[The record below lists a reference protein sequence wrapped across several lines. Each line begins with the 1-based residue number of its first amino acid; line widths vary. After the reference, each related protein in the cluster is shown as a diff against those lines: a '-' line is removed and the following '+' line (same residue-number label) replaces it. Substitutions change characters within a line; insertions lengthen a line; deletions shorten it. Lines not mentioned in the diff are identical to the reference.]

1 MQRSEEG
8 QQTQRTVS
16 GRPSQMQVALPDQN
30 YQDSPRSTVLGRPSQ
45 MQDAAPSQTI
55 GRTVRATE
63 FGRPSQMQG
72 GTQSKRYEEF
82 PRSTVARR
90 SSSMQGDPPN
100 PRWEDAPRSMV
111 SGRPSQMQDAAP
123 TQLDVACGAPSTRQL
138 QTQVT
143 SSSQRN
149 TQSCQT
155 EQRSRG
161 AVNNYVNISSPPFA
175 LQSINEARAS
185 SYSISSRQTQGT
197 CTQGMNRIQPTFVAG
212 SSSSNIQP
220 TFIAA
225 RPQSG
230 RTQIIRPGEP
240 HHFGSAID
248 TYSGSVIV
256 TLCRC
261 SNPYSHGDAY
271 TMLNSPRG
279 YDMNGQPIDWQEG
292 KRRMLDHYGRGTQQ
306 ISHQQEL
313 DAIPYVFDSVTARD
327 MFEMDRE
334 IREKIRMGG
343 SIMVNTQGNRTSWHN
358 EDGHAKNHVT
368 DQGAKTVI
376 ER

>member
-1 MQRSEEG
+1 MS
-8 QQTQRTVS
+8 
-16 GRPSQMQVALPDQN
+16 
-30 YQDSPRSTVLGRPSQ
+30 
-45 MQDAAPSQTI
+45 
-55 GRTVRATE
+55 
-63 FGRPSQMQG
+63 
-72 GTQSKRYEEF
+72 
-82 PRSTVARR
+82 
-90 SSSMQGDPPN
+90 
-100 PRWEDAPRSMV
+100 
-111 SGRPSQMQDAAP
+111 
-123 TQLDVACGAPSTRQL
+123 PSTRQL
-138 QTQVT
+138 QTQVS

-149 TQSCQT
+149 TQSRQT

-161 AVNNYVNISSPPFA
+161 AVNNYVNISNPPSA
-175 LQSINEARAS
+175 LQSINEARVS

-197 CTQGMNRIQPTFVAG
+197 CTQGLNRIQPTFVAG
-212 SSSSNIQP
+212 CSSSNIQP
-220 TFIAA
+220 IFIAA

-240 HHFGSAID
+240 HHFGSATD

-261 SNPYSHGDAY
+261 SNPHSHGDAY

-279 YDMNGQPIDWQEG
+279 HDINGQPIDWQEG

-327 MFEMDRE
+327 MFETDRD

-343 SIMVNTQGNRTSWHN
+343 SIMVNTQGNRTCWHN